1 MGRKKKT
8 QDWTSLTQEDVVDR
22 CAQKKFNDRQQ
33 RAKSSMDMRTKNHD
47 IFSKISHMQ
56 NIYPLSGNEWSEGS
70 TQAIK
75 RKIRAQTIQ
84 RVPDGEIVTQFD
96 KNSIEQIEIEFIFK
110 HKILTSEYDG
120 KDMLKNIW
128 RAFNYSYDYGFACV
142 RSGFE
147 KDLDGRITA
156 LKTNMSE
163 VNRLKTDIL
172 NLINDE
178 ILALDTSDI
187 GIPLGSLFLPELFSG
202 KGPAIPV
209 RILSIRNSDA
219 TFSSKFSQ
227 AGINQTL
234 HQLTMIVSADVA
246 VLVLGQTSSFTVNSE
261 VVVAETVIV
270 GDVPSTFL
278 QTGGNYESKR

>member
-1 MGRKKKT
+1 MRRRIRRILYFLLAAFLTVSLGFLMLRSRYRDVIRDLAET
-8 QDWTSLTQEDVVDR
+8 QVKNTTSDLTNDAIAKQIDEGIIQYDR
-22 CAQKKFNDRQQ
+22 
-33 RAKSSMDMRTKNHD
+33 
-47 IFSKISHMQ
+47 
-56 NIYPLSGNEWSEGS
+56 
-70 TQAIK
+70 
-75 RKIRAQTIQ
+75 
-84 RVPDGEIVTQFD
+84 IV
-96 KNSIEQIEIEFIFK
+96 
-110 HKILTSEYDG
+110 Y
-120 KDMLKNIW
+120 
-128 RAFNYSYDYGFACV
+128 
-142 RSGFE
+142 FE

-202 KGPAIPV
+202 KGPSIPV

-219 TFSSKFSQ
+219 SFASSFSQ

-234 HQLTMIVSADVA
+234 HQVTMIVSVDVA

-270 GDVPSTFL
+270 GEVPSTFL
-278 QTGGNYESKR
+278 QTGGNYESQR